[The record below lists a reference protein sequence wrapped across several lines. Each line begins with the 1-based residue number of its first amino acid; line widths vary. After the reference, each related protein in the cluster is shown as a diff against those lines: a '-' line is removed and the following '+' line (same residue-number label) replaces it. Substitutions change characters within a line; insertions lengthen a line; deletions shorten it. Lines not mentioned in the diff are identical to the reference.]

1 MPFQSQPQ
9 QRSLTAKLAITGL
22 TFLVLA
28 LASISLTLWVSWKLE
43 GGAAAVNEAGRLRM
57 MTYRLALNLPDEGG
71 ASQAANDLAQR
82 FEESL
87 QLLANGDP
95 SRPLFVP
102 WSATSRQRFE
112 EVEAAWTELR
122 KDWFSVLQP
131 RAHLRNDADQFAGLV
146 DRFVADIE
154 HSLDDWTAMLHM
166 FQLAMMGLAIA
177 SALALL
183 YTGYL
188 LVLQPVAQLRRGI
201 AALQAGELG
210 TRLRVV
216 SSDEFG
222 QLAAGFNDM
231 AQTLQSLYGRL
242 EERVR
247 EKTAR
252 LEEQRQ
258 RLTNLYEVS
267 RFLAQATQLDTLAE
281 GFVRHARRIAHAD
294 AAALRWSDEENQ
306 RYILLASDALPESM
320 RAEEQCLDTG
330 SCRCGQPAAEA
341 KTRVIPIRL
350 AEPAPMKLCERE
362 GFDSLISVPVRLHD
376 TVLGELDLLY
386 RGEVELA
393 PTDRELLETLAGNL
407 AGAMESLRATAL
419 EREALVAD
427 ERGLIAR
434 ELHDSIAQSLA
445 FLKIQVQLLRDA
457 RRKDDATAVER
468 IIDELDAGVR
478 ESYADVRE
486 LLVHF
491 RVRTQE
497 EDIEPALAAT
507 LSKFTHQSGIAAQL
521 RVVSHGVALPPDV
534 QNQVL
539 HILQEALSNVR
550 KHAHANEVVLTVHGV
565 PHWCFEVRD
574 DGCGF
579 DMSAPGKGDTH
590 VGLRIM
596 QERALRISATV
607 AVNASPGA
615 GCTVRL
621 ELPPGATRPE
631 KNNGKPDATR
641 RDNADNKTGSPAR
654 PRLAA

>member
-1 MPFQSQPQ
+1 MIFGAAFAARRTTMPITLH
-9 QRSLTAKLAITGL
+9 RRTLTAKLAATGL
-22 TFLVLA
+22 TFLALA

-57 MTYRLALNLPDEGG
+57 MTYRLAMYLPESGV
-71 ASQAANDLAQR
+71 AAGPAADLARQ
-82 FEESL
+82 FDDSL
-87 QLLANGDP
+87 QLLETGDP
-95 SRPLFVP
+95 ARPLFVP
-102 WSATSRQRFE
+102 WSDTSRQRFA
-112 EVEAAWTELR
+112 EVRAAWQRLHTEWFNELPARQQLR
-122 KDWFSVLQP
+122 D
-131 RAHLRNDADQFAGLV
+131 DADRFARLV

-154 HSLDDWTAMLHM
+154 HSLDDWTALLHM

-201 AALQAGELG
+201 AALQAGDLG
-210 TRLRVV
+210 TRVLVV

-222 QLAAGFNDM
+222 QLSAGFNDM

-258 RLTNLYEVS
+258 RLSDLYEVS
-267 RFLAQATQLDTLAE
+267 RFLAQATQLDALAD
-281 GFVRHARRIAHAD
+281 GFVRHARRIARAD
-294 AAALRWSDEENQ
+294 AAALRWSDEQNQ

-320 RAEEQCLDTG
+320 RADEQCLETG

-341 KTRVIPIRL
+341 RTRVIPIRN
-350 AEPAPMKLCERE
+350 ADPAPLKLCQRE
-362 GFDSLISVPVRLHD
+362 GFSSLISVPVRLHD

-386 RGEVELA
+386 RSEVTLPA
-393 PTDRELLETLAGNL
+393 TDRELLETLAGNL
-407 AGAMESLRATAL
+407 AGAMESLRASAL
-419 EREALVAD
+419 EREAAVAG

-457 RRKDDATAVER
+457 RRRDDSAAVER
-468 IIDELDAGVR
+468 IIDELDTGVR

-491 RVRTQE
+491 RLRTQE

-507 LSKFTHQSGIAAQL
+507 LSKFSHQSGIPAQL
-521 RVVSHGVALPPDV
+521 RILDHGVALPPDV
-534 QNQVL
+534 QIQVL

-550 KHAHANEVVLTVHGV
+550 KHARAHEVVLTVHGV
-565 PHWCFEVRD
+565 PHWRFEVRD
-574 DGCGF
+574 DGVGF
-579 DMSAPGKGDTH
+579 EPAATGKGETH

-596 QERALRISATV
+596 QERAERIGARVSVDA
-607 AVNASPGA
+607 APGR
-615 GCTVRL
+615 GCTIRL
-621 ELPPGATRPE
+621 ELSA
-631 KNNGKPDATR
+631 DA
-641 RDNADNKTGSPAR
+641 AR
-654 PRLAA
+654 PGTQVPGPDDANRIAA